1 MQEKTLWLLHGK
13 HRNIRLGKTRVCY
26 TQELF
31 RIFFQERPQSLEANS
46 NVCTPTYFLFAFSY
60 SWNVVQLKHQVQ
72 DPLAFEED
80 SPLDSMQVN

>member
-1 MQEKTLWLLHGK
+1 MANITIFDWGK
-13 HRNIRLGKTRVCY
+13 HVYAILK
-26 TQELF
+26 ELF
-31 RIFFQERPQSLEANS
+31 RNFFQERPQSLEANS